1 MQDGG
6 TSFIWKTDSA
16 SAQGPLE
23 CSGVGV
29 LGRLTWQPSSRSVE
43 SVAMNGVHLRYSVL
57 RCRLV
62 SCKHTLQQRSRQ
74 TCFVLLIITGG
85 LLACLS
91 AMGTLAQIQSFLID
105 SKDSKDVRYF
115 KIIYD
120 SFACICA
127 WL

>member
-1 MQDGG
+1 MSSGLGLFPASHSDLVQDGG

-62 SCKHTLQQRSRQ
+62 SCKHTL
-74 TCFVLLIITGG
+74 
-85 LLACLS
+85 
-91 AMGTLAQIQSFLID
+91 
-105 SKDSKDVRYF
+105 
-115 KIIYD
+115 
-120 SFACICA
+120 
-127 WL
+127 